1 MTKDE
6 SEDASSEQDKAFS
19 IVSRILAEHGSKPMS
34 ELGKGDGQGKRTK
47 KRTKVAVLDE
57 DDEVTA
63 ATLKLRDRKQ
73 TMRLRFILAWFTM
86 GAVAVQLL
94 TANVLF
100 ALYLAWP
107 HWRENTPPVVIV
119 AWLSATVVEV
129 IGIVLVIARNLFPGS
144 EKTRTRKDLMRL
156 LVQYAKHG

>member
-1 MTKDE
+1 VTKDE
-6 SEDASSEQDKAFS
+6 PEDAASEQDEAFR
-19 IVSRILAEHGSKPMS
+19 IVNRILAEHGDTPVS
-34 ELGKGDGQGKRTK
+34 ELRKRDKKAKQG
-47 KRTKVAVLDE
+47 TKVAVVDE

-73 TMRLRFILAWFTM
+73 TMKLRFTLAWFTM

-100 ALYLAWP
+100 ALYLSLP
-107 HWRENTPPVVIV
+107 SWRENTPPVVIV

-156 LVQYAKHG
+156 LVQYAKHD